1 MTSFNFLQEKIKATQ
16 HAFRLTFKVQ
26 DVWMGGWIIDGWM
39 DGWMDEQ
46 IDEWIAKITTR
57 FIFCYL
63 FALHF
68 WGECYQA
75 RVQRRTS

>member
-39 DGWMDEQ
+39 DGWMVDGGDSE
-46 IDEWIAKITTR
+46 IGR
-57 FIFCYL
+57 
-63 FALHF
+63 
-68 WGECYQA
+68 
-75 RVQRRTS
+75 

>member
-1 MTSFNFLQEKIKATQ
+1 METKGETLCQQKPRQNSYFE
-16 HAFRLTFKVQ
+16 R
-26 DVWMGGWIIDGWM
+26 WMGGWM
-39 DGWMDEQ
+39 DGWLDRQ
-46 IDEWIAKITTR
+46 VDEWIAKITTR

-75 RVQRRTS
+75 RV